1 MTDAMTEEDI
11 IKFHEEHKGD
21 LSIWA
26 DKPVA
31 AQVKK
36 GSTVFSLRFSRDE
49 LALLRTRA
57 ELEGVTVAEFIRRA
71 AMREAASPLFVSF
84 LPDPTYALSWGTTA
98 SASAVRS
105 LLENALSSGVSGTL
119 PTLSEPISA

>member
-1 MTDAMTEEDI
+1 MTDAMTEEEL

-21 LSIWA
+21 LSLWSA
-26 DKPVA
+26 KPVA

-49 LALLRTRA
+49 LALLRARA

-71 AMREAASPLFVSF
+71 AMREAATPLFVNF
-84 LPDPTYALSWGTTA
+84 LPDPAYVVGWGTTA
-98 SASAVRS
+98 AASAGQ
-105 LLENALSSGVSGTL
+105 LLEHLLNSGISGSLPAL
-119 PTLSEPISA
+119 PEPISA